1 MDNGMINRYVIGRC
15 RDAGIHPVRHR
26 TQDSLNGAGIRSL
39 PCPHFRSR
47 RP

>member
-15 RDAGIHPVRHR
+15 PDAGVHPVWHHAP
-26 TQDSLNGAGIRSL
+26 DPLNGPGVRSL
-39 PCPHFRSR
+39 PCLHFRSR